1 MNTKKVAAFALG
13 PIGAAGISLITLP
26 IVAWLFSPQ
35 DIGRLTMLNVT
46 ISFSILLFS
55 LGLDQAY
62 VREYHEVN
70 SKPSLLKA
78 AFIPGFS
85 LLLVSLLALTLSSY
99 SPSMLLFGKESPFI
113 SFLLYGSIILAFSSR
128 FLSLI
133 LRMQSRGLAFSMSQ
147 ILPKLLFIL
156 IILGYVFYNV
166 DAVFDKLITANFLS
180 VTAVFIIF
188 SWNTRRDWLPA
199 LTSKI
204 NRSEQL
210 KMMKYSL
217 PLIGSGLA
225 FWGLTATDKVFL
237 RSLSTFEELGIYSL
251 SVSFAGAA
259 LVFQAIFSTVWA
271 PIVYRWA
278 SEGVD
283 PQRIKGVI
291 DYVTLAVIV
300 IWSLA
305 GVFSWLVIY
314 ILPVEYQSVQYIL
327 LAAMGYPLL
336 YTLSEA
342 SSVGIG
348 IKRKTIFSL
357 LAAISSLIINVI
369 LNWFL
374 IPIYGAAGAA
384 VGSAIAFFIFF
395 TIRTEASSIIWKSFE
410 RLRMYS
416 FVLFLVILSI
426 IANTVNVGSILIPI
440 YIATLF
446 MGAFFFKMQS
456 KKTFGSILIYVRD
469 KANTAGR

>member
-62 VREYHEVN
+62 VREYHEAN

-85 LLLVSLLALTLSSY
+85 LLLVSLLALTLSPY

-147 ILPKLLFIL
+147 ILPKFLFIL
-156 IILGYVFYNV
+156 IILSYVFYNV

-199 LTSKI
+199 LTSKV
-204 NRSEQL
+204 NRTEQL
-210 KMMKYSL
+210 KMMQYSL

-259 LVFQAIFSTVWA
+259 LVFQAVFSTVWA

-348 IKRKTIFSL
+348 IKRRTIFSL
-357 LAAISSLIINVI
+357 LAAIFSLIINVI

-374 IPIYGAAGAA
+374 IPNYGAAGAA

-426 IANTVNVGSILIPI
+426 IANTVNVGSVLIPI

-446 MGAFFFKMQS
+446 IGALFFKVQS
-456 KKTFGSILIYVRD
+456 KKTFRSILIYVRD
-469 KANTAGR
+469 KANTADS